1 MNPEIAIVLPAFNE
15 ERDLPLLLDNIRTKL
30 DSSTFNYKV
39 IVVDDGSKDRTAEIA
54 ENASLIMPLT
64 LIRHG
69 VNKGLGEAIKTGLTA
84 AVESADII
92 ITCDADNSH
101 DPIYMP
107 QMVAELERSG
117 KDLIIASRF
126 QKGSIVQ
133 GVPWHRRVLSWGVLV
148 LMKTLL
154 PFKNVRD
161 YSTGFRAYRA
171 STVARLIQRTRGK
184 LVEESGFVCM
194 LEVLLK
200 LRALGATAGEIP
212 YTLRYDLK
220 QGGSKMRIFRTI
232 RRYFGV
238 ISRFRKKDPLP
249 PSGNTV
255 PVPVAR

>member
-15 ERDLPLLLDNIRTKL
+15 EKDLPLLLENIRTKL
-30 DSSTFNYKV
+30 APTSLNWKV
-39 IVVDDGSKDRTAEIA
+39 IIVDDGSKDRTAEIA
-54 ENASLIMPLT
+54 EDAALTMPLT
-64 LIRHG
+64 LIRHE
-69 VNKGLGEAIKTGLTA
+69 VNRGLGEAIKTGLTA
-84 AVESADII
+84 AAHTADVI

-107 QMVAELERSG
+107 AMVAELERTG

-126 QKGSIVQ
+126 QKGSIVT
-133 GVPWHRRVLSWGVLV
+133 GVPYLRRLMSWGVIA

-171 STVARLIQRTRGK
+171 TTLQKLIQRTRGK
-184 LVEESGFVCM
+184 IVEESGFVCM

-200 LRALGATAGEIP
+200 LRAIGATAGEIP

-220 QGGSKMRIFRTI
+220 QGASKIRIFRTI
-232 RRYFGV
+232 RRYFSV
-238 ISRFRKKDPLP
+238 IARFRKKDVLP
-249 PSGNTV
+249 PASNTV